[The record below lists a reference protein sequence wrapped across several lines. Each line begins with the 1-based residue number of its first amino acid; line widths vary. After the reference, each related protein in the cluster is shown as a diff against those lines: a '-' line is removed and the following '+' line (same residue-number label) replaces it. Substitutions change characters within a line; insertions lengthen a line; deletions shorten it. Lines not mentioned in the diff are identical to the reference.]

1 MEVRRRAPYTYDH
14 IDEGTFVDRIKKVDT
29 FEKLP
34 RECVNCTS
42 SGGGASILTFG
53 VIIIL
58 VFAEL
63 LQFKNPDVAFN
74 YSVDSSTEGDLPINI
89 DMTIAMKCSDV
100 SMDVLDLNGN
110 LISSSSHVKAINCK
124 FELPSQWSKRFKLKQ
139 KSMNHLRQ
147 QYHSLH
153 QYFWLSHMDS
163 KEFNRG
169 PMHYF
174 RETEVSEAKADAC
187 RFVGTFKARKSPGNL
202 HITTGKALGLNSNVH
217 IHIAPLDPSS
227 RRNFSHR
234 IHHLSFGT
242 PLESYIHPLDA
253 EEVIS
258 DDPALMYQYFIEV
271 VPTTFRTRIEELDT
285 YQYAVTE
292 QARSINHNNQSHG
305 VPGVFFRYDV
315 FPVRV
320 EVDVSGGNSAS
331 VVRLLV
337 RLSAIIGGVFATGS
351 LLCLLL
357 RASVSFCLVV
367 KDRLMPVTVTSG
379 LSASAP
385 LIPDSDE

>member
-1 MEVRRRAPYTYDH
+1 MEVRRRTPYTYDRF
-14 IDEGTFVDRIKKVDT
+14 DEKEFVHRIKKVDT

-42 SGGGASILTFG
+42 SGGGASIITFG
-53 VIIIL
+53 VIFVL
-58 VFAEL
+58 VLAEL
-63 LQFKNPDVAFN
+63 SQFASPDVSFH
-74 YSVDSSTEGDLPINI
+74 YSVDSSLEGDLPINI
-89 DMTIAMKCSDV
+89 DMAIAMKCSEV
-100 SMDVLDLNGN
+100 SMDVLDLDGN
-110 LISSSSHVKAINCK
+110 LISSSSQV
-124 FELPSQWSKRFKLKQ
+124 KLKREQ
-139 KSMNHLRQ
+139 TNNLRE

-153 QYFWLSHMDS
+153 QYFWLSHTGGE
-163 KEFNRG
+163 EFNLS
-169 PMHYF
+169 PMHHF
-174 RETEVSEAKADAC
+174 REDEVSEVEADAC
-187 RFVGTFKARKSPGNL
+187 RFVGTFKTRKSPGNL
-202 HITTGKALGLNSNVH
+202 HITTGK
-217 IHIAPLDPSS
+217 
-227 RRNFSHR
+227 

-242 PLESYIHPLDA
+242 PLESYTHPLDA

-271 VPTTFRTRIEELDT
+271 VPTTFRTRIEEIDT

-357 RASVSFCLVV
+357 RASISFCLLAR
-367 KDRLMPVTVTSG
+367 DRFVPATVTPG

-385 LIPDSDE
+385 LIPDSDD